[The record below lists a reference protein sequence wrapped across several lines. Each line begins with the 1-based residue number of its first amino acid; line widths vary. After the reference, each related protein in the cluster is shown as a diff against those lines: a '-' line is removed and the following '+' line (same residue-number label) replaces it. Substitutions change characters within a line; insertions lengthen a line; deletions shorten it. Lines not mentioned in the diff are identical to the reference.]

1 MKALIIEPEVL
12 AKLAT
17 YSRTQQLT
25 CWQAIGD
32 LPGSFGRPHAHTGL
46 SIRKL
51 RPKLFEFR
59 AGSETRLLFR
69 DEHNGLYVGFVGNHD
84 EVQQVLKSGK
94 LG

>member
-1 MKALIIEPEVL
+1 MKALIIEPKVL
-12 AKLAT
+12 AKLVT
-17 YSRTQQLT
+17 YPRARQLA
-25 CWQAIGD
+25 CWQAIGN
-32 LPGSFGRPHAHTGL
+32 LPESFGRPHAHTGL

-59 AGSETRLLFR
+59 ADLETRLLFR
-69 DEHNGLYVGFVGNHD
+69 DEQDGLYVGFVGTHD

>member
-17 YSRTQQLT
+17 YSRTQRVT

-32 LPGSFGRPHAHTGL
+32 LPESFGRPHAHTGL
-46 SIRKL
+46 SISKL

-59 AGSETRLLFR
+59 ASLEVRLLFR
-69 DEHNGLYVGFVGNHD
+69 DEADGLYIGFVGTHD
-84 EVQQVLKSGK
+84 EVQKVLKSGK